1 MTRPNVFSRLEFS
14 FDTAKFGDALELNPK
29 VLKFLEQS
37 AMPLPDWQAN
47 DLANNVVTPSR
58 YLKNPH
64 ENVIISLT
72 QSATSLASL
81 ANTGNTIFLYASA
94 EGAALS
100 SATSNFIIELGRF
113 KTHTDNISGLG
124 TISEFAN
131 IPQYDIAVSIGQK
144 VLEITYRSDYAAQP
158 KQEVT
163 YNSVFDP
170 ANANTVVVTSA
181 NNSPNAATMLGTFTS
196 LYIGPDLQVYNTILV
211 SGVVTVNNTLVYV
224 PPEGESPG
232 YWTSNISIPSI
243 TTIYDAV
250 VAANNLIAT
259 RRNHDWNFFVNSQEL
274 VMDTVFLSKF
284 SSMGNSQKSLVNNL
298 IGTDLLIDNMANA
311 ANSISS

>member
-1 MTRPNVFSRLEFS
+1 M
-14 FDTAKFGDALELNPK
+14 
-29 VLKFLEQS
+29 
-37 AMPLPDWQAN
+37 
-47 DLANNVVTPSR
+47 
-58 YLKNPH
+58 
-64 ENVIISLT
+64 
-72 QSATSLASL
+72 
-81 ANTGNTIFLYASA
+81 
-94 EGAALS
+94 
-100 SATSNFIIELGRF
+100 
-113 KTHTDNISGLG
+113 
-124 TISEFAN
+124 
-131 IPQYDIAVSIGQK
+131 
-144 VLEITYRSDYAAQP
+144 
-158 KQEVT
+158 
-163 YNSVFDP
+163 
-170 ANANTVVVTSA
+170 
-181 NNSPNAATMLGTFTS
+181 
-196 LYIGPDLQVYNTILV
+196 
-211 SGVVTVNNTLVYV
+211 YV